1 VAVKGE
7 RDLFGTTW
15 TRTAKEN
22 PWDGQV
28 IAAVLTLMIGLMV
41 FFPGRGNSGL
51 DTVAV
56 KGRVTYEGEVLVGG
70 SVSFYPVSRGSG
82 RPSKGSIN
90 PDGTYVVKTL
100 LGTSGIVP
108 GEYKIGL
115 VLLELPMGGA
125 TPE

>member
-1 VAVKGE
+1 MGRPSHRGRILEKE
-7 RDLFGTTW
+7 RSTAGFHLG
-15 TRTAKEN
+15 RT
-22 PWDGQV
+22 V
-28 IAAVLTLMIGLMV
+28 SVAAVLTLMIGLMV
-41 FFPGRGNSGL
+41 FFPGRGNLGL